1 MYKGNI
7 GENLRILALDVGN
20 KRIGTA
26 LSDEL
31 NILAQPLYTIHRKGL
46 DRDIEEIINILKEK
60 NVGTIVVGLPKNMD
74 GTVGFQGEKTQK
86 FAEFLKQKTDI
97 PVIMWDERLT
107 TVSARRIMIENDVKQ
122 KDKKNLVDT
131 VAAVVI
137 LENYLNS
144 KK

>member
-7 GENLRILALDVGN
+7 GEKLRILALDVGN
-20 KRIGTA
+20 KRIGVA

-46 DRDIEEIINILKEK
+46 ERDIQEIVNIIKEK
-60 NVGTIVVGLPKNMD
+60 NVGTVIVGLPKNMD

-86 FAEFLKQKTDI
+86 FAEILMQNIEI
-97 PVIMWDERLT
+97 PLIMWDERLT

-144 KK
+144 RK

>member
-46 DRDIEEIINILKEK
+46 ERDIQEIVNIIKEK
-60 NVGTIVVGLPKNMD
+60 NVGTVVVGLPKNMD

-86 FAEFLKQKTDI
+86 FAEILMQNI
-97 PVIMWDERLT
+97 EVPLIMWDERLT
-107 TVSARRIMIENDVKQ
+107 TVSARRIMLENDVKQ

>member
-1 MYKGNI
+1 M
-7 GENLRILALDVGN
+7 RILALDVGN

-46 DRDIEEIINILKEK
+46 DRDIEEILKIVTEK

-86 FAEFLKQKTDI
+86 FAEVLKQRIETPI
-97 PVIMWDERLT
+97 IMWDERLT

>member
-20 KRIGTA
+20 KRIGVA

-46 DRDIEEIINILKEK
+46 ERDIQEIVNIIKEK
-60 NVGTIVVGLPKNMD
+60 NVGTVIVGLPKNMD

-86 FAEFLKQKTDI
+86 FAEILTQNIEI
-97 PVIMWDERLT
+97 PLIMWDERLT

-144 KK
+144 RK

>member
-46 DRDIEEIINILKEK
+46 ERDIQEIVNIIKEK
-60 NVGTIVVGLPKNMD
+60 NVGTVVVGLPKNMD

-86 FAEFLKQKTDI
+86 FAEILMQNI
-97 PVIMWDERLT
+97 EVPLIMWDERLT

-144 KK
+144 KR